1 MTTTFHTQSSR
12 PTTALLMAGLILV
25 HGALPAAGAENKEKS
40 EADYDLQAVA
50 PMIGQM
56 QRHLKD
62 ASEAV
67 ERNDGKAAR
76 DAFTRADRVFTLTR
90 DFLQGADAARD
101 DARAPQVGRR
111 PGGRL
116 APNRAPGWGRFWP
129 DAFDDDDFFG
139 GGFFDRRDPFMA
151 LREMQEQMDRMMDES
166 DWMRADPQAFRG
178 RALSPRMDLTES
190 DDAYVVRLDM
200 PGLDKS
206 DINVKVEGL
215 LLTIG
220 GSSESDSESQDADGK
235 TLRRERRSGRFQR
248 TVSLPGPV
256 QADKVDAHY
265 ENGVLTITV
274 PKAAGLPADPH
285 TVPIR

>member
-1 MTTTFHTQSSR
+1 MTTTFHTKSGRS
-12 PTTALLMAGLILV
+12 TTALLMAGLILL
-25 HGALPAAGAENKEKS
+25 HGALPSAGAENKKKAET
-40 EADYDLQAVA
+40 DYDLQAVS
-50 PMIGQM
+50 PMIEQM

-67 ERNDGKAAR
+67 GRNDGKAAR
-76 DAFTRADRVFTLTR
+76 EAFTRADRVFTLTR

-101 DARAPQVGRR
+101 DDRAPQAALR
-111 PGGRL
+111 PGGRQ
-116 APNRAPGWGRFWP
+116 APRRAPGWGRFWP

-139 GGFFDRRDPFMA
+139 GGFFGRRDPFMA

-166 DWMRADPQAFRG
+166 DWMRADPQALHG

-215 LLTIG
+215 LLTIS
-220 GSSESDSESQDADGK
+220 GSSESGSESQDAAGK
-235 TLRRERRSGRFQR
+235 TLRRERRSGQFQR

-256 QADKVDAHY
+256 QADKVDARY

-274 PKAAGLPADPH
+274 PKAGGLPVDPR
-285 TVPIR
+285 TIPIR